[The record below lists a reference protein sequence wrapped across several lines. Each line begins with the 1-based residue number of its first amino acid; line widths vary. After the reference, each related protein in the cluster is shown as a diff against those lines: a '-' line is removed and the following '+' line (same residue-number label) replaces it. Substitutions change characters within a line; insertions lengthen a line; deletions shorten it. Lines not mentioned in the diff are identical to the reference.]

1 MDPNKSLT
9 NAQVGKL
16 IFLEC
21 SFMLNAAPVTN
32 TLLSKKNVSTIDLV
46 NVFFLM
52 FFSTS

>member
-16 IFLEC
+16 IFLEY

-32 TLLSKKNVSTIDLV
+32 AFLSKKNVSTIDLV